1 MEYKVENPKQYVDF
15 LTVNLVDHTMG
26 LPFPTLCPWE
36 DKLYM
41 KICCGHTH
49 THTHTHTHEYL

>member
-15 LTVNLVDHTMG
+15 LPVNLLDHTMG
-26 LPFPTLCPWE
+26 LPFPTLCSCE

-41 KICCGHTH
+41 KICCGYTH
-49 THTHTHTHEYL
+49 THMNIYK